1 MEAIA
6 ADAVKRLSNL
16 LSRFLTSSYYA
27 IICIRKRIMEGR
39 SLAKLSPMMQQYT
52 DIKNKYKESILF
64 FRLGDFY
71 EMFFDD
77 ALTASRELEITLT
90 GRDCGQDERAPM
102 CGVPYHSAD
111 AYIAKL
117 IKKGY
122 NVAICEQVEE
132 ASQAK
137 GIVKRDVVRVI
148 TPGTIT
154 DHKVLDEKSNNY
166 LCCMFMNNDGIG
178 ISYVDI
184 STGDLFTTELV
195 NSNINTVNVMI
206 DELAKI
212 NPTEI
217 IVNQYFYDIDG
228 LISQIEKRFGSVINC
243 YDNWAFDFKIARDKI
258 KEQLSII
265 SLEGYGLQD
274 KKAAT
279 CSTGALIEYLNET
292 QKTTLSHINNISF
305 YSIDNY
311 MVLDINTRRNLE
323 LTETMRDKGKKGS
336 LLWVLDKTSTAMG
349 ARLIRK
355 WVQEPLISI
364 DEIQDRHNA
373 VGSLVNN
380 LLLMDDIRE
389 LLKKVYDM
397 ERLTGKISYGSCSA
411 RDLVSL
417 KGSISVLP
425 QLKNI
430 LSSPDYPQLN
440 ILATELDTLE
450 DVFRLINDA
459 IIDDPP
465 LAIKDGSI
473 IKEEYNKDLYELRQ
487 GATQG
492 KQWLSNLQ
500 KEERSRTGIKS
511 LKVGFNKVFGYY
523 LEVTRLN
530 VELVPE
536 NYIRKQTL
544 ANAERYI
551 TPELKEMEAKILGAE
566 EKMMA
571 LEYNLFL
578 GVRDEI
584 KKEIKRIQKTSRVV
598 SSIDAL
604 NSLAQVAYKNNYV
617 KPTLNTTGNI
627 DIKSGRHPV
636 VEKMLEDEL
645 FVPNDTYLDNNEN
658 RISIITG
665 PNMAGKSTYM
675 RQVAL
680 ISLMCQIGS
689 FVPADEANIGIVD
702 KIFTRVGAS
711 DNLAHGQSTFMVEMS
726 EVANILNNGTEN
738 SLIIL
743 DEIGRGTSTYDG
755 LSIAWSVIEYISDK
769 AKIGAKT
776 LFATHYHELTELE
789 GKIEGIKN
797 YKIYV
802 KEKGNDIIFLR
813 KIKRGGAD
821 KSYGIEVARLAGV
834 PQEVI
839 IRAKDILAELER
851 RDINK
856 SDIIGE
862 SAITISEVNMT
873 GSNISRQDNSE
884 DTCKT
889 SNSVQLDMFSTKE
902 KKVLEKIRGI
912 DIMNVTP
919 LDAMNLLYELI
930 KDTKDI

>member
-1 MEAIA
+1 MT
-6 ADAVKRLSNL
+6 K
-16 LSRFLTSSYYA
+16 LT
-27 IICIRKRIMEGR
+27 
-39 SLAKLSPMMQQYT
+39 PMMQQYI
-52 DIKNKYKESILF
+52 DIKKNHKESIMF

-90 GRDCGQDERAPM
+90 GRDCGQEERIPM
-102 CGVPYHSAD
+102 CGVPHHSAD
-111 AYIAKL
+111 SYIAKL

-122 NVAICEQVEE
+122 SVAICEQVED

-137 GIVKRDVVRVI
+137 GIVKRDVVRII

-154 DHKVLDEKSNNY
+154 DQKMLDEKDNNY
-166 LCCMFMNNDGIG
+166 LCCMFIDNEGIG

-184 STGDLFTTELV
+184 STGDLFTTELG
-195 NSNINTVNVMI
+195 NDNTNNINIMI
-206 DELAKI
+206 DELGKI
-212 NPTEI
+212 NPSEI
-217 IVNQYFYDIDG
+217 IVNQYFYQIEG
-228 LISQIEKRFGSVINC
+228 LISQLEKRFGSVISTYN
-243 YDNWAFDFKIARDKI
+243 DWAFDFKAAGDKI
-258 KEQLSII
+258 KDQLSVIT
-265 SLEGYGLQD
+265 LEGYGLQD
-274 KKAAT
+274 KNA
-279 CSTGALIEYLNET
+279 CIRSTGALIEYLNET
-292 QKTTLSHINNISF
+292 QKTSLEHINNVSF
-305 YSIDNY
+305 YSINNY

-323 LTETMRDKGKKGS
+323 ITETMRNKGKKGS

-349 ARLIRK
+349 ARLLRK
-355 WVQEPLISI
+355 WVQQPLIKI
-364 DEIQDRHNA
+364 DEIKDRHDA
-373 VGSLVNN
+373 VELLINN
-380 LLLMDDIRE
+380 LLLMDDIKE
-389 LLKKVYDM
+389 LLKKVYDI
-397 ERLTGKISYGSCSA
+397 ERLMGRISYGSCNA

-417 KGSISVLP
+417 KGSISILP
-425 QLKNI
+425 HLKNM
-430 LSSPDYPQLN
+430 LNNPDYPQLN
-440 ILATELDTLE
+440 KLGAELDTLE
-450 DVFRLINDA
+450 DVFKLIDES

-465 LAIKDGSI
+465 FTVKEGNI
-473 IKEEYNKDLYELRQ
+473 IKESFNKDLCELRQ
-487 GATQG
+487 GATKG

-500 KEERSRTGIKS
+500 KEEKNRTGIKS

-523 LEVTRLN
+523 IEVTRAN
-530 VELVPE
+530 VNLVPE

-551 TPELKEMEAKILGAE
+551 TPELKEMESKILGAE

-571 LEYNLFL
+571 LEYSLFL
-578 GVRDEI
+578 GIRDEI
-584 KKEIKRIQKTSRVV
+584 KKEIKRIQKTSRIV
-598 SSIDAL
+598 STIDVL
-604 NSLAQVAYKNNYV
+604 NSLAQTAYKNNYV
-617 KPTLNTTGNI
+617 KPDINNNGII
-627 DIKSGRHPV
+627 DIKNGRHPV

-680 ISLMCQIGS
+680 IALMCQVGS
-689 FVPADEANIGIVD
+689 FVPVEKANIGIVD

-726 EVANILNNGTEN
+726 EVANILNNATKN

-802 KEKGNDIIFLR
+802 KEKGKDIIFLR

-834 PQEVI
+834 PHEVI
-839 IRAKDILAELER
+839 DRAKDILVRLEK

-856 SDIIGE
+856 SEFTEE
-862 SAITISEVNMT
+862 SAITISQNP
-873 GSNISRQDNSE
+873 NI
-884 DTCKT
+884 KT
-889 SNSVQLDMFSTKE
+889 SKTNQRKNNDTSTKE
-902 KKVLEKIRGI
+902 SSIQLDIFSIKQNQIIEKIRNI
-912 DIMNVTP
+912 DIMTVTP

-930 KDTKDI
+930 KKTKDI